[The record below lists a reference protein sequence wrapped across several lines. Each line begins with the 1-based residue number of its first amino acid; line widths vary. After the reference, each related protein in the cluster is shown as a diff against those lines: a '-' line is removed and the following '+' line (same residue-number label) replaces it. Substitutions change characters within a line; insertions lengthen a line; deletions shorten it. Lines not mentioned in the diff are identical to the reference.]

1 MLVELQEHARI
12 VVVIDER
19 AAVELV
25 EQRLIAIAV
34 RDPGIAAVLRGVEA
48 GMVLASMMSGPSAV
62 MVTSQPMLEILLASG
77 TARRI
82 MSMVSSQNGSCRPGN
97 GTPVTGCV

>member
-25 EQRLIAIAV
+25 EQRLIAVAV

-48 GMVLASMMSGPSAV
+48 RNGVGLDDERAVRGQPERVQLRRLRQGESVLRAV
-62 MVTSQPMLEILLASG
+62 G
-77 TARRI
+77 GR
-82 MSMVSSQNGSCRPGN
+82 SSK
-97 GTPVTGCV
+97 